1 MKRRKLYFLHSEYQ
15 GRIDMV
21 RKNIE
26 SERTKHRTIRDAL
39 GWRSVGGCAVVDV
52 DELYT
57 CLSLVRRG
65 QCWGYW
71 GIIPGGKE
79 WFLSPTSCVLTP
91 TRRSNSELWD
101 QEVPVII
108 KKSCSNGIRG
118 MCYINNNTKCSI
130 PKEECLYLSLFGDF
144 SVGVNMKRLISDVML
159 FQCVSSCLLR
169 AEFGWIAAPGSCIS
183 ASARVLVKQIR
194 NAAVEVII

>member
-65 QCWGYW
+65 QCWGY
-71 GIIPGGKE
+71 
-79 WFLSPTSCVLTP
+79 
-91 TRRSNSELWD
+91 
-101 QEVPVII
+101 
-108 KKSCSNGIRG
+108 
-118 MCYINNNTKCSI
+118 
-130 PKEECLYLSLFGDF
+130 
-144 SVGVNMKRLISDVML
+144 
-159 FQCVSSCLLR
+159 
-169 AEFGWIAAPGSCIS
+169 
-183 ASARVLVKQIR
+183 
-194 NAAVEVII
+194 